1 METVQIGLVNM
12 ILLAILLGAVMSTG
26 LKVVRFGW
34 GLVELIPGWIS
45 GIAKEGREVIE
56 PAGGEWR
63 VCVAE
68 PLRTVFFD
76 KEVSFPERRV
86 LYPALFV
93 YGPTSLAR

>member
-1 METVQIGLVNM
+1 METVQLGLVNM
-12 ILLAILLGAVMSTG
+12 ILLAILLGAVMTTG
-26 LKVVRFGW
+26 LKMVRFGR
-34 GLVELIPGWIS
+34 GMVELIPRWIS
-45 GIAKEGREVIE
+45 GIATERREVVD
-56 PAGGEWR
+56 PAGGDWR

-76 KEVSFPERRV
+76 KEVSFPARRV